1 MPTKNLYCIIGESG
15 SGKTTLV
22 NRLRDYGYE
31 PVPSYTDRAP
41 RYPGEEGHIFISEA
55 EFDFLRDADKLIA
68 YTVFDGHQY
77 GVTAE
82 LLNKCSTYVIDP
94 AGVEY
99 LKQHYTDRPIK
110 VIYVTA
116 SEGTRRS
123 RMGKRGDSVEDVER
137 RLEHDRAVFNG
148 VGAIMAD
155 AIVDTF
161 FFTELDAVR
170 CIVDNIEYWEGDFK

>member
-41 RYPGEEGHIFISEA
+41 RYPGEEGHTFLTTE
-55 EFDFLRDADKLIA
+55 EFNAMRDRMIA

-77 GVTAE
+77 GVTAD
-82 LLNKCSTYVIDP
+82 LLSQYDTYVIDP
-94 AGVEY
+94 NGVEY
-99 LKQHYTDRPIK
+99 LRQHYTDRPIK

-116 SEGTRRS
+116 SEGSRRTRIL
-123 RMGKRGDSVEDVER
+123 KRGDSVEDAER
-137 RLEHDRAVFNG
+137 RLEHDRAAF
-148 VGAIMAD
+148 ATAEDMAD
-155 AIVDTF
+155 IVVRTF
-161 FFTELDAVR
+161 FFTERGVVR
-170 CIVDNIEYWEGDFK
+170 FFCDNIEHWECESV